1 MSNRA
6 VLILALGIL
15 SIVSMCCYTGLV
27 VYAAYHD
34 CDPVSTKVS
43 KKNFKYIHS
52 QDSGEIL
59 LFYIPFFFYLYRP
72 VSLHMAPLLLILLDT
87 TTRSSVLIL
96 VQKYFTN
103 FLLPLFMISYMTFRS
118 KFAEYIERE

>member
-59 LFYIPFFFYLYRP
+59 LFYIPFFFTYIGQFLYIWHPSYLFY
-72 VSLHMAPLLLILLDT
+72 
-87 TTRSSVLIL
+87 
-96 VQKYFTN
+96 
-103 FLLPLFMISYMTFRS
+103 
-118 KFAEYIERE
+118 